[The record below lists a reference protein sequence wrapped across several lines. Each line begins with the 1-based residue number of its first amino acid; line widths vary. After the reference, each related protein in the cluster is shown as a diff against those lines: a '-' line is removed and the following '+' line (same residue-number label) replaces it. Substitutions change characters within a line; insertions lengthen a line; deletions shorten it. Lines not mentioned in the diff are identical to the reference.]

1 MSGDPRGHMES
12 FLGDSGP
19 YLVLMKVG
27 PHFSEDL
34 IRIMYSFIMVKS

>member
-1 MSGDPRGHMES
+1 MES

-27 PHFSEDL
+27 PHFKTEAPTFGGF
-34 IRIMYSFIMVKS
+34 IRDYVLAI